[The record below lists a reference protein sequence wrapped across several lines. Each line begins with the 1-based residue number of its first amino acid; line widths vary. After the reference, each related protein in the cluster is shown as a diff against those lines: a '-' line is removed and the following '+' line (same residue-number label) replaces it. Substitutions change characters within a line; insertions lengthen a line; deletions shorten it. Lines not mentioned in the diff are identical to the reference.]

1 MNPDDLD
8 PKQFPLLAGLREA
21 DLEVLFD
28 TLEPCELWRLSRDL
42 WHRLVEDHPRVACRL
57 LEAILV
63 ETAANLRDTLDRFD
77 ESRESES

>member
-28 TLEPCELWRLSRDL
+28 TLEPRKLGRGRKVFREGSEADGLVLLSSGRIVSG
-42 WHRLVEDHPRVACRL
+42 R
-57 LEAILV
+57 
-63 ETAANLRDTLDRFD
+63 
-77 ESRESES
+77 